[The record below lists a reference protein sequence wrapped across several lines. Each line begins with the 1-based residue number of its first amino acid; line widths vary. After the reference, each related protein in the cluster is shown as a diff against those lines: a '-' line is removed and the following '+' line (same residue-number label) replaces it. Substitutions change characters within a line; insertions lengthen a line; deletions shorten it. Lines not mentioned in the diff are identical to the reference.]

1 MKHRF
6 KFLIRIY
13 LAALLLGMIT
23 GCTKEKCVVCPP
35 DQPPVEKEYYFL
47 YSYGAYNWV
56 YTYSTKTG
64 QIVDSVKYPSYPFAD
79 VRFSKDGK
87 YAYYVGG
94 SIWITDFATGD
105 TVAITE
111 GTLSS
116 GAWLSLS
123 SDGRHLLLSG
133 TTKLTL
139 FEIPNLAIVY
149 QREYD
154 KGWAH
159 GTIHPFKNIA
169 YVGSNALDSLLIID
183 FRTSTIR
190 DSTVPLFRGDG
201 TPARALSVAVTT
213 DGKTMIVS
221 GGTRVRLQDAET
233 LELLREYYPGRNTA
247 YLHPDGERVFFL
259 EWEELDIGQRAEVW
273 ELNLRT
279 LLMTRILQGEDFG
292 TSSLYMALDPSDM
305 DFTPDGKYAFIIN
318 GGQGPERGAILKLDC
333 DTYKIID
340 AFYPALGPSNLI
352 RINPREI
359 KGGE

>member
-1 MKHRF
+1 VKHRI
-6 KFLIRIY
+6 KFLIGIY
-13 LAALLLGMIT
+13 VAALLLGMIT
-23 GCTKEKCVVCPP
+23 GCTEEKCVVCPP
-35 DQPPVEKEYYFL
+35 DQPPAEKEYYFL
-47 YSYGAYNWV
+47 YSYGFSNWV

-64 QIVDSVKYPSYPFAD
+64 EIVDSVKYPSYPFAD

-94 SIWITDFATGD
+94 SIWIADFATGD

-139 FEIPNLAIVY
+139 FEIPSLAIVY
-149 QREYD
+149 QREYE
-154 KGWAH
+154 KGWAD
-159 GTIHPFKNIA
+159 GTIHPFKDIA

-183 FRTSTIR
+183 FRTSTIH
-190 DSTVPLFRGDG
+190 DSTVPLFWGDG
-201 TPARALSVAVTT
+201 TPTAALSVAVTK
-213 DGKTMIVS
+213 DGKSMILT
-221 GGTRVRLQDAET
+221 GGGRVQLRDAET
-233 LELLREYYPGRNTA
+233 FQLLREYYPGRNTA

-259 EWEELDIGQRAEVW
+259 RDKDFTIGQPAEVW

-279 LLMTRILQGEDFG
+279 LLMTRVLRGEDFIAY
-292 TSSLYMALDPSDM
+292 LNYFALTPTDM
-305 DFTPDGKYAFIIN
+305 DFTPDGKYAFIIS
-318 GGQGPERGAILKLDC
+318 GVAGQEFGAGTILKLDC
-333 DTYKIID
+333 DTYRIVD
-340 AFYPALGPSNLI
+340 AIYPSLGISSLI

-359 KGGE
+359 